1 MGPAH
6 YWTTYFKSY
15 LGRIFYARR
24 VRAARVSV
32 IFVLYFSAALRLQC
46 CVFECDI
53 WQNFI
58 CKNHKIYERFCILK
72 CKTIIGVLPLETAV
86 FKFGTFNTL
95 SRLPDLQPQM
105 AIFSAC
111 IQLQIEHNVR
121 AEVYRR
127 SPTYDGVLLRWPG
140 CVWNALYIAYWIQYW
155 HNTKSAI
162 CS

>member
-1 MGPAH
+1 MLDAWGLHVFPL
-6 YWTTYFKSY
+6 FLCS
-15 LGRIFYARR
+15 IFQQHCDCN
-24 VRAARVSV
+24 VVCSNV
-32 IFVLYFSAALRLQC
+32 ISDKILFAKT
-46 CVFECDI
+46 
-53 WQNFI
+53 N
-58 CKNHKIYERFCILK
+58 KIYERFCILK